1 MNDLTFLMIRSFFL
15 RQGTLQKVY
24 KLTTFSS
31 YKSNKTRNKSL
42 EKEFSIKSN
51 FPHIR
56 SLKKTI
62 ITITT
67 SIYSF
72 VISTLRQCAF
82 SSCHGYIYIQI
93 ASFLFF
99 FSFLPFFLFGHRKR
113 RNSEALMSRSLM
125 SCLPRFRHCCFQDA
139 NTSFSSRGKTLGKE
153 KRARPLNRKEP

>member
-1 MNDLTFLMIRSFFL
+1 MEFLMNDLTFLMIRSFFL
-15 RQGTLQKVY
+15 RWGTLQKVY
-24 KLTTFSS
+24 KLTTFNS

-99 FSFLPFFLFGHRKR
+99 FSFLPFFLFFFFFFFFTCIIFL
-113 RNSEALMSRSLM
+113 SEPTKATI
-125 SCLPRFRHCCFQDA
+125 P
-139 NTSFSSRGKTLGKE
+139 
-153 KRARPLNRKEP
+153 